1 MHIIIIAA
9 VAENNVI
16 GKDNKIP
23 WHYKEDFQ
31 HFKALTSGHIVVMGR
46 KTYESIGKPLPNRTN
61 IVVSRNKELQILG
74 CAVAESLTKAIHT
87 AKKNNA
93 QKCFIIGGSSLYAE
107 ALLIADQLELTHVHK
122 VVDGDTYFPT
132 WNKDEWKETE
142 RQDFQE
148 FSFVT
153 YTRKEEG
160 KNE

>member
-1 MHIIIIAA
+1 MQIIIIAA

-31 HFKALTSGHIVVMGR
+31 HFKALTSGHVVVMGR
-46 KTYESIGKPLPNRTN
+46 KTYESIGKPLPSRIN
-61 IVVSRNKELQILG
+61 IVVSRNKELQISG
-74 CAVAESLTKAIHT
+74 CIIAASLAEAINITKQ
-87 AKKNNA
+87 NNA

-107 ALLIADQLELTHVHK
+107 ALPIADQLELTHVHEA
-122 VVDGDTYFPT
+122 VDGDTYFPT
-132 WNKDEWKETE
+132 WNKEQWKETH

-153 YTRKEEG
+153 YMRKEDADE
-160 KNE
+160 

>member
-1 MHIIIIAA
+1 MQVIIIAA

-31 HFKALTSGHIVVMGR
+31 HFKALTSSHVVVMGR

-61 IVVSRNKELQILG
+61 IVVSRNKELQIHG
-74 CAVAESLTKAIHT
+74 CIIAASLAEAIHT
-87 AKKNNA
+87 AKQNNA

-107 ALLIADQLELTHVHK
+107 ALPIADQLELTYVHK
-122 VVDGDTYFPT
+122 AVDGDTYFPT
-132 WNKDEWKETE
+132 WDKNEWKETQ